1 MKKIISL
8 ISVSVFTIIFIVSS
22 LIISD
27 HFALAQDVKNIEH
40 LQYVISQQEAVISEK
55 NRQIYLIAI
64 GGFLSMSTVIAYLC
78 YLLRRRYND
87 EKQLRLASSVFENA
101 IEAVVVTDT
110 RAVIQTV
117 NKAFSD
123 ITGFSREEA
132 AGQPMG
138 ILNSGY
144 HDKRFYDEMYESL
157 QTKGE
162 WEGEIW
168 NRRKD
173 ASVYPEHLTI
183 TTLQN
188 HKGVQEGYV
197 ALFTDITKRKEAEAR
212 IKHQANY
219 DPLTELANRNLLIDR
234 LTRAVYS
241 AESDV
246 SEVAFLLIDL
256 DRFKIVNDTFGHPIA
271 DELLKLVGMR
281 LRNLTKKSDTCA
293 RLGGDEFG
301 IVLTDITDLY
311 SIEETLV
318 KILQELAKPY
328 KLEKQEAFI
337 SASIGVALY
346 PNDGQDALTLLKNAE
361 SAMYRAKDKG
371 RNNFQFFTEAIDLE
385 AQRLLELENAL
396 HLALERNEFIVNY
409 QPIVSLSDPGNI
421 NCEALIRWQHPTKGL
436 IAPSEFIPLAEE
448 AGLIVPIGEWVLRE
462 SCKEAASWM
471 SLSDNSPKISVNC
484 STRQFQRVDM
494 ADLVAQI
501 LEETGLPAEK
511 LCLEITE
518 SLIIK
523 DDDDDIQRQLERL
536 NEMGVALSIDDFGT
550 GYSSLSYLKRF
561 PISTLKIDRSFI
573 SDVNAQE
580 DEGALVEAILS
591 MAESLKLK
599 VVAEGVETAHQQDF
613 LKERDCSFMQ
623 GFHCS
628 KPLSGEDFRKF
639 LKK

>member
-1 MKKIISL
+1 MKKHINLVTLFLITIS
-8 ISVSVFTIIFIVSS
+8 FSS
-22 LIISD
+22 L
-27 HFALAQDVKNIEH
+27 ALAQDGQNIEH
-40 LQYVISQQEAVISEK
+40 LQSVIARQEALISEK
-55 NRQIYLIAI
+55 TRHIYLISI

-78 YLLRRRYND
+78 YLLRRRHND

-110 RAVIQTV
+110 HAVIQTV

-132 AGQPMG
+132 TGQPMG

-144 HDKRFYDEMYESL
+144 HDKSFYDEMYKSL
-157 QTKGE
+157 QAKGE

-212 IKHQANY
+212 IQHQANY

-234 LTRAVYS
+234 LTRAVYR
-241 AESDV
+241 AEGEG
-246 SEVAFLLIDL
+246 SEIAFLLIDL

-271 DELLKLVGMR
+271 DELLKRVGNR
-281 LRNLTKKSDTCA
+281 LRDLTKKSDTCA

-318 KILQELAKPY
+318 KILQDLASPY

-346 PNDGQDALTLLKNAE
+346 PNDGKDALTLLKNAE

-409 QPIVSLSDPGNI
+409 QPIVSLSDPGTI

-462 SCKEAASWM
+462 SCNEAASWM
-471 SLSDNSPKISVNC
+471 KLSENSPKISVNC

-494 ADLVAQI
+494 ADLVAQV

-573 SDVNAQE
+573 SDVNAHE
-580 DEGALVEAILS
+580 NDGTLVEAILS

-613 LKERDCSFMQ
+613 LKERDCSFIQ

-628 KPLSGEDFRKF
+628 KPLSGEEFRKF

>member
-1 MKKIISL
+1 MKKHISL
-8 ISVSVFTIIFIVSS
+8 INTFIFSVSIFIS
-22 LIISD
+22 LIIFSD
-27 HFALAQDVKNIEH
+27 HFSFAQDVKNIDD
-40 LQYVISQQEAVISEK
+40 LQSVIILQKATIAEQT
-55 NRQIYLIAI
+55 RQIYFIAI
-64 GGFLSMSTVIAYLC
+64 GGFLSMSLVIAYLF
-78 YLLRRRYND
+78 YLLRRRHND

-132 AGQPMG
+132 TGQPMG

-144 HDKRFYDEMYESL
+144 HDKSFYDEMYESL
-157 QTKGE
+157 QTSGE

-188 HKGVQEGYV
+188 HKGAQEGYV

-234 LTRAVYS
+234 LTRAVYR
-241 AESDV
+241 AEGEA

-271 DELLKLVGMR
+271 DELLKLVGNR
-281 LRNLTKKSDTCA
+281 LRDQTKKVDTCA

-311 SIEETLV
+311 SIEEILV
-318 KILQELAKPY
+318 KILQDIAKPY

-346 PNDGQDALTLLKNAE
+346 PNDGKDALTLLKNAE

-409 QPIVSLSDPGNI
+409 QPIVSLSDPGTI
-421 NCEALIRWQHPTKGL
+421 NCEALIRWQHPSKGL

-462 SCKEAASWM
+462 SCTEAASWM
-471 SLSDNSPKISVNC
+471 KLSENSPKISVNC

-494 ADLVAQI
+494 ADLVAQV
-501 LEETGLPAEK
+501 LEETGLPADK

-523 DDDDDIQRQLERL
+523 DDDDGIQRQLERL

-591 MAESLKLK
+591 MAESLKLN
-599 VVAEGVETAHQQDF
+599 VVAEGVENAHQQDF
-613 LKERDCSFMQ
+613 LKERDCSFIQ

-628 KPLSGEDFRKF
+628 KPLSGEEFRKF

>member
-1 MKKIISL
+1 MKKHLDLVTTFLCTISL
-8 ISVSVFTIIFIVSS
+8 VISLLLLFEN
-22 LIISD
+22 
-27 HFALAQDVKNIEH
+27 FALADGNQNIEY
-40 LQYVISQQEAVISEK
+40 LQSIIAQKENVILEK
-55 NRQIYLIAI
+55 TRQIYFISI
-64 GGFLSMSTVIAYLC
+64 GGFLSMTAVIAYLC

-87 EKQLRLASSVFENA
+87 EKQLRFASSVFENA

-132 AGQPMG
+132 IGQPMG

-144 HDKRFYDEMYESL
+144 HDKSFYDEMYKSL
-157 QTKGE
+157 QQNGE

-173 ASVYPEHLTI
+173 ASVYPEYLTI
-183 TTLQN
+183 TTLKN

-234 LTRAVYS
+234 LTRAIYR
-241 AESDV
+241 AEGNS

-271 DELLKLVGMR
+271 DELLKQVGNR
-281 LRNLTKKSDTCA
+281 LRDLTKKSDTCA

-318 KILQELAKPY
+318 KILQDLAKPY
-328 KLEKQEAFI
+328 KLESQEAFI

-346 PNDGQDALTLLKNAE
+346 PGDAQDAHTLLKNAE

-409 QPIVSLSDPGNI
+409 QPIVSLSDPGTI

-448 AGLIVPIGEWVLRE
+448 AGLIVPIGEWILRE
-462 SCKEAASWM
+462 SCTEAASWM
-471 SLSDNSPKISVNC
+471 KLNENSPKISVNC

-494 ADLVAQI
+494 ADLVAQV

-523 DDDDDIQRQLERL
+523 EDDDDIQRQLERL

-599 VVAEGVETAHQQDF
+599 VVAEGVENAHQQDF
-613 LKERDCSFMQ
+613 LKERDCSFIQ

-628 KPLSGEDFRKF
+628 KPLSGEEFRKF